1 MKLKDFD
8 FRIWDGKKYL
18 KQKIYNDN
26 INDNKYI
33 AVTGNVN
40 DENYVFN
47 IEHGCERDYY
57 GGDYDE
63 YCKVKDFTSCNYEI
77 ELFTGFYDKNG
88 TKIYE
93 GDIVCCSTSQGKHLY
108 YFITTNE
115 NIDTFQIFVISD
127 LEKFKVCSEIEINNF
142 LYCDLSNLEDMK
154 FNSEVIGNIHNRE
167 VGISKELK

>member
-8 FRIWDGKKYL
+8 FRIWDNTNKGYIEEIEIHKFQNYPIEAGYTFMETDRIGEVEFIKN
-18 KQKIYNDN
+18 KNDL
-26 INDNKYI
+26 
-33 AVTGNVN
+33 
-40 DENYVFN
+40 
-47 IEHGCERDYY
+47 
-57 GGDYDE
+57 
-63 YCKVKDFTSCNYEI
+63 EI

-115 NIDTFQIFVISD
+115 NINTFQIFVISD